1 MFANIS
7 RSMLDFIEKSPSPYH
22 AVGNVKRELVKNG
35 YVELCEGDAW
45 ELSAGGKYFVSRNMS
60 SLMAFR
66 IPQNVKAADPF
77 MIVASHSDSPTFK
90 IKNAP
95 ELTSA
100 AYTRLGVEKY
110 GGAFMATWLDRPLSV
125 AGKVTVKMGNRLVS
139 KLIHIDRDLLLIPSV
154 AIHMKRDINES
165 FAPNVAVDMVPL
177 FSTSNNGFKKLI
189 AAAVQESEDNVVS
202 YDLFLVNRQKGA
214 IWGENEEFISSP
226 RLDDLQCVY
235 SSLAGFLLAQD
246 NSAINVLS
254 ILDNE
259 EVGSSTKQGA
269 DSTLLTDVCERI
281 YDSLGYTRND
291 LRAAL
296 ASSFLV
302 SADNAHA
309 IHPNHPELA
318 DANER
323 PVMNGGV
330 VIKHNASQRYS
341 TDAES
346 DAIFERICAA
356 AGVPVQHY
364 SNRADMAGG
373 STLGNIANTHLS
385 IKTIDIGLAQLAMH
399 SSYETAGVRD
409 TELMIRALGAFYSSS
424 IKEIR
429 DGIIDIA
436 LPKQSPAL
444 VPPALPICE

>member
-1 MFANIS
+1 
-7 RSMLDFIEKSPSPYH
+7 MLDFIEKSPSPYH

-35 YVELCEGDAW
+35 YRELCEGETW
-45 ELSAGGKYFVSRNMS
+45 TISAGGKYFVSRNMS
-60 SLMAFR
+60 SIVAFR
-66 IPQNVKAADPF
+66 IPENVKAADPF

-90 IKNAP
+90 IKNTP
-95 ELTSA
+95 ELSSA
-100 AYTRLGVEKY
+100 TYTRLSVEKY

-125 AGKVTVKMGNRLVS
+125 AGKVTVKMGDRLAS
-139 KLIHIDRDLLLIPSV
+139 KLVYIDRDLLLIPSV
-154 AIHMKRDINES
+154 AIHMKRDINET

-177 FSTSNNGFKKLI
+177 YSEQSGGFKKLI
-189 AAAVQESEDNVVS
+189 AASVGESEDDIVS
-202 YDLFLVNRQKGA
+202 YDLFLVNRQRGTL
-214 IWGENEEFISSP
+214 WGENEEFVSSP

-235 SSLAGFLLAQD
+235 SSLAGFLLAKE
-246 NSAINVLS
+246 NRAINLLS
-254 ILDNE
+254 VLDNE

-269 DSTLLTDVCERI
+269 DSTFLNDVCERI

-296 ASSFLV
+296 ASSFMV

-309 IHPNHPELA
+309 LHPNHPELA

-330 VIKHNASQRYS
+330 VIKHNANQRYS

-346 DAIFERICAA
+346 DAIFERICNA
-356 AGVPVQHY
+356 AGVSIQHY

-385 IKTIDIGLAQLAMH
+385 IKTVDIGLAQLAMH

-424 IKEIR
+424 IKEVR
-429 DGIIDIA
+429 DGIIDLN

-444 VPPALPICE
+444 VPPALPIGE